1 METQNPSAMISK
13 STLRSVATGLFVLL
27 AALLAANIPAHGASG
42 PWQRA
47 DTVEGRLIAAVEGM
61 GEGTGTLGR
70 VPLGLHLK
78 MKPGWKTYWRSPGDA
93 GLPPQLS
100 WEGSG
105 NLAGTDFRWPAP
117 HRFTLF
123 GIETF
128 GYDGE
133 VVFPITAKPAQ
144 AGQPL
149 DLKASVDLLVCS
161 EICVPQHLDLTL
173 DVPAGPAAS
182 SGGDAN
188 LIARFASYVPG
199 DGTASGLGIESVRTS
214 GKDLEV
220 VATGREPF
228 VDPDVFVENAAG
240 AVFGAPTVAYADGNR
255 RITVTLPSTGQL
267 VPLDGLP
274 VTLTLVDGA
283 RSLETTATVNAAGS
297 TGSGLGGTP
306 GLIAILGFALIGG
319 LLLNLMPCVLPV
331 LSLKL
336 LSVVGHGGS
345 APRQIRAGFLAS
357 AAGILF
363 SFMVLAGAAIAL
375 KLTGSAVGWGI
386 QFQQP
391 LFLVFMV
398 VLVTGFAANLWGLFE
413 IPLPRAIADA
423 ALGGHHAGGHHST
436 SLSGH
441 FATGALAT
449 LLATPCSAPFLGT
462 AVGFAL
468 ARGPLEILAVF
479 AALGLGLALPYLL
492 VAAFP
497 ALAARLPRPGRWM
510 LVLRRILGGT
520 LALTGVWLL
529 SVLAVQ
535 VSPAAALAVG
545 AMMAT
550 LVLVLAIRKR
560 LPGRARVAGGAL
572 AAVLA
577 LAAFGLPMA
586 LDRHASQAAAA
597 IDGRWTP
604 FDKAAIKDQVAAG
617 GTVFVDVTADWCI
630 TCQANKKLVLTRGAV
645 AERLF
650 GSGIVPMRADWTRP
664 DDRIS
669 SYLAEHGRYGIPFNI
684 VYGPG
689 APDGIPLPELL
700 TEAAV
705 LAALDRAR

>member
-1 METQNPSAMISK
+1 MISK

-27 AALLAANIPAHGASG
+27 AALLAANLPAHGASG
-42 PWQRA
+42 PWQQT
-47 DTVEGRLIAAVEGM
+47 DTVEGRLIAAVEGT
-61 GEGTGTLGR
+61 GEGAGTLDR

-93 GLPPQLS
+93 GLPPQVS
-100 WEGSG
+100 WDGSG

-133 VVFPITAKPAQ
+133 VIFPITARPAQ

-149 DLKASVDLLVCS
+149 DLKASIDLLVCS
-161 EICVPQHLDLTL
+161 DICVPQHLDLTL
-173 DVPAGPAAS
+173 QVPAGPAAS
-182 SGGDAN
+182 SGADAN

-199 DGTASGLGIESVRTS
+199 DGAASGLAVESVRAS
-214 GKDLEV
+214 GKGLEV
-220 VATGREPF
+220 VATAREPF

-240 AVFGAPTVAYADGNR
+240 AVLGAPTVAFSDGDR
-255 RITVTLPSTGQL
+255 RITITLPPTGQP
-267 VPLDGLP
+267 VVLDGLP

-283 RSLETTATVNAAGS
+283 RSLETTATVNAGGAAGA
-297 TGSGLGGTP
+297 GLAGTL

-345 APRQIRAGFLAS
+345 APRDIRAGFLAS

-423 ALGGHHAGGHHST
+423 ALGGHHGGGHHGGGQHST
-436 SLSGH
+436 SLGGH

-529 SVLAVQ
+529 TVLAVQ

-545 AMMAT
+545 ALMAT

-604 FDKAAIKDQVAAG
+604 FDKAAIREQVAAG
-617 GTVFVDVTADWCI
+617 RTVFVDVTADWCI
-630 TCQANKKLVLTRGAV
+630 TCQANKKLVLTRGTV

-689 APDGIPLPELL
+689 APDGVALPELL